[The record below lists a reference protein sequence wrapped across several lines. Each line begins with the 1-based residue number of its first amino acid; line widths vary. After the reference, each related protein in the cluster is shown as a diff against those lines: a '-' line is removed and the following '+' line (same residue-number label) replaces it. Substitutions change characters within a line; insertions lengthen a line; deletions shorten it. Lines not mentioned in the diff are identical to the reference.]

1 MAENPLQQKL
11 VDAIDASEPTPKP
24 PEPVRPAPGVV
35 AVIGEGADINEP
47 LPNSATPLMWA
58 IANQKA
64 GAVRAIL
71 DAKPNLAA
79 KDSDGDS
86 AMTVAARFTPKEDTV
101 ILDMMLDAGANAN
114 ARCPNGDPAITWL
127 TRRFNLEGVRAMA
140 RHKANLDAKTRTGTP
155 IIIEAAMLQAWDV
168 VYTLIEGGADPLVDD
183 EGRRVST
190 FLEMKGATPPDSP
203 VYEWKVKVWH
213 YLTSRGEKLS
223 PLPDAS

>member
-1 MAENPLQQKL
+1 MAVNPLQQKL
-11 VDAIDASEPTPKP
+11 VDAIDASEPTPKA
-24 PEPVRPAPGVV
+24 PEPVRPAPGV
-35 AVIGEGADINEP
+35 AAAIAEGADINEP

-58 IANQKA
+58 IANQKG

-86 AMTVAARFTPKEDTV
+86 ATTVAARFTPKDDTT
-101 ILDMMLDAGANAN
+101 ILDMVLGAGANPN

-127 TRRFNLEGVRAMA
+127 TRRFNIEGVRVMA
-140 RHKANLDAKTRTGTP
+140 RHKANLDARTRTQTP
-155 IIIEAAMLQAWDV
+155 IIIEAAMQQAWDV

-190 FLEMKGATPPDSP
+190 FLGMRGATPPDSP
-203 VYEWKVKVWH
+203 IYPWKVKVWH
-213 YLTSRGEKLS
+213 SLTARGESLA
-223 PLPDAS
+223 PLPEPS